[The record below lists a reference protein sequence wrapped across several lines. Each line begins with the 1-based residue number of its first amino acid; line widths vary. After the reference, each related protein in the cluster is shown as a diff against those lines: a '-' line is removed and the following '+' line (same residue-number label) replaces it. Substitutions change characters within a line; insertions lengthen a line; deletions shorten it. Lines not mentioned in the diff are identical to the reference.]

1 MRFSVH
7 YVPARIVAARDISP
21 TVRLIEIAPEGG
33 AQSWTPG
40 AHINLSLPIGDSGET
55 RSYSLIGE
63 SHPQVYR
70 IAVKRDDNGRGG
82 SRYMHGCDVGAR
94 LNVSEP
100 HNNFDLSWQGTHYV
114 LVAGGI
120 GVTPIHSM
128 ALALAKRGA
137 KITVLQ
143 AARTRAELAFADD
156 LSAALGDDIRF
167 FVSDEGKRID
177 ATAEVAALPADAE
190 IYLCGPLSLVD
201 AFRKAW
207 RDSGRPMSRLRS
219 ETFGSSGAFAAEPF
233 KVRVPALGIEV
244 NVPADRSMAD
254 ALEDAGVAV
263 MTDCKRG
270 ECGLCAVDIVS
281 CEGEIDHRDVFLS
294 DHERHENTRIC
305 ACVSRVAGGAISID
319 TGYRTDTQQGVGF

>member
-21 TVRLIEIAPEGG
+21 TVRLIEIAPDGG
-33 AQSWTPG
+33 TKGWTPG
-40 AHINLSLPIGDSGET
+40 SHINLSLPIGDSGET

-63 SHPQVYR
+63 PHPQVYR
-70 IAVKRDDNGRGG
+70 IAVKRDDQGRGG

-120 GVTPIHSM
+120 GVTPVHSM

-137 KITVLQ
+137 KVTVLQ
-143 AARTRAELAFADD
+143 AARTRAELAFADE
-156 LSAALGDDIRF
+156 LSAALGDNIRF
-167 FVSDEGKRID
+167 FVSDEGNRID
-177 ATAEVAALPADAE
+177 AAAEVAALPTDAE

-207 RDSGRPMSRLRS
+207 RAEGRPMARLRS
-219 ETFGSSGAFAAEPF
+219 ETFGSSGSFAAEPF
-233 KVRVPALGIEV
+233 KVFVPALGLEV
-244 NVPADRSMAD
+244 DVPADRSMAD
-254 ALEDAGVAV
+254 ALEEAGVAV
-263 MTDCKRG
+263 ITDCKRG

-281 CEGEIDHRDVFLS
+281 CNGEIDHRDVFLS
-294 DHERHENTRIC
+294 DQERQENVRIC
-305 ACVSRVAGGAISID
+305 ACVSRVAGGAITID
-319 TGYRTDTQQGVGF
+319 TGYRTDAQQGVGF

>member
-1 MRFSVH
+1 MRFSVN

-33 AQSWTPG
+33 AKHWTPG
-40 AHINLSLPIGDSGET
+40 AHINLTLPLGDSGET

-63 SHPQVYR
+63 AHPQVYR
-70 IAVKRDDNGRGG
+70 IAVKRDDRGRGG

-94 LNVSEP
+94 LTVSEP
-100 HNNFDLSWQGTHYV
+100 HSNFDLSWQDTHYV

-137 KITVLQ
+137 KVSVLQ
-143 AARTRAELAFADD
+143 AARTRAELAFADE
-156 LSAALGDDIRF
+156 LSAALGDNIRF
-167 FVSDEGKRID
+167 FVSDENKRVD
-177 ATAEVAALPADAE
+177 AVAEIAALPAEAE

-207 RDSGRPMSRLRS
+207 RDAGRPMSKLRS

-233 KVRVPALGIEV
+233 KVRVPAMGLEV
-244 NVPADRSMAD
+244 DVPADRSMAD
-254 ALEDAGVAV
+254 ALEAAGVPV
-263 MTDCKRG
+263 MTDCRRG
-270 ECGLCAVDIVS
+270 ECGLCAVDVVS
-281 CEGEIDHRDVFLS
+281 HEGEIDHRDVFLS
-294 DHERHENTRIC
+294 DHERQENSRIC
-305 ACVSRVAGGAISID
+305 ACVSRVAGGVITID
-319 TGYRTDTQQGVGF
+319 TGYRSDSQQQVGF

>member
-21 TVRLIEIAPEGG
+21 TVRMIEIAPEGG

-63 SHPQVYR
+63 AHPQVYR

-82 SRYMHGCDVGAR
+82 SRYMHGCEVGAR

-137 KITVLQ
+137 KVTVLQ
-143 AARTRAELAFADD
+143 AARSRAELAFADD
-156 LSAALGDDIRF
+156 LSAALGDNIRF
-167 FVSDEGKRID
+167 FVSDE
-177 ATAEVAALPADAE
+177 
-190 IYLCGPLSLVD
+190 GPLSLVD

-207 RDSGRPMSRLRS
+207 RDGGRPMSRLRS

-244 NVPADRSMAD
+244 DVPADRSMAD

-319 TGYRTDTQQGVGF
+319 TGFRTDAQQGVGF